1 MANKIFSHAFS
12 ALLALSAIT
21 ANVHGQT
28 LADLIKDTE
37 IREGCI
43 ISLAVTDA
51 GGNTL
56 AEWNAGYPMVPAS
69 TMKTVTTGLALEEL
83 GSGFRFR
90 TSIAY
95 SGYTDSLGTLH
106 GDLYIIGGADPTLA
120 STRKKQD
127 SLFNIWG
134 NAVKSAGIDSIAGS
148 IIGDAGFFPDE
159 MAPGSWEWGDLGT
172 YYGAGASG
180 LSFHENSISIRIIP
194 AEKTGQRPYAEQI
207 YPETPWMHIDNLSTT
222 GPRWSPNTIL
232 LYTSEL
238 CPVAEIRG
246 SYPINGGINIEEC
259 CNKYPA
265 MTCAY
270 HFDRYLAANDI
281 NSLSGPMDTGRFT
294 TRDPSEFADRDS
306 LHYIITT
313 YSEPLSSIVTKTNM
327 ESNNMYAETL
337 FKMTG
342 LQTGGSAS
350 YETAIKTAGK
360 LLDEMGIDTKGYRQ
374 TDGSGLSRQNLVSAR
389 FLSTFLSKA
398 AAGPEGDAFIE
409 SLPVPGHEGTLKHV
423 LKDVKPEYSSRI
435 RAKSGSMSGVR
446 CYAGY
451 IFPDSRKKPVSFAL
465 MSNNHAGKGSDM
477 QKAIE
482 EILKALLAEL
492 MPGKSIVL

>member
-56 AEWNAGYPMVPAS
+56 AEWNADYPMVPAS
-69 TMKTVTTGLALEEL
+69 TMKTVTTGLALQEL

-134 NAVKSAGIDSIAGS
+134 NAVKSVGIDSIAGS

-238 CPVAEIRG
+238 SPVAEIRG

-270 HFDRYLAANDI
+270 HFDRYLAANGI

-313 YSEPLSSIVTKTNM
+313 YSESLSSIVAKTNM

-398 AAGPEGDAFIE
+398 AAGPEGDAFIK

-451 IFPDSRKKPVSFAL
+451 IFPDNRKKPVSFAL